1 MARSPPRSPL
11 GSASSPGS
19 PTGKLVRS
27 RKHNEVLQAEI
38 HHLRDAFEDIDGRNQ
53 ALREE
58 KEQVVRRL
66 EEVQTKL
73 HRETEGLYQQ
83 SAYSK
88 SLTQQLQVC
97 KIPLVM
103 CLRAFCFA
111 WWCVQVASTART
123 PQLTQSW
130 AHRRSSKR

>member
-1 MARSPPRSPL
+1 
-11 GSASSPGS
+11 
-19 PTGKLVRS
+19 VRS